1 MGQLKTGSFP
11 KYLNLKQRIFLFT
24 GVYTAFFLFSFN
36 LTQAQNAFVDVTKE
50 AGIDH
55 IFKVFEGTF
64 GGGVVVFDYN
74 NDGWEDLFITGG
86 MEDDHLYLNNGD
98 GTFQNV
104 YATSGLPTKEKHITQ
119 GAISADV
126 NRDGCRDL
134 FVTTIRIKDSKEP
147 IPRAANILYI
157 NNCDGTFR
165 DATEEYGLGKY
176 LTFSTGAVFGDIN
189 QDGYPDI
196 FVGNYFRMFD
206 GKLHIMNDA
215 IIVGSN
221 QMAEGLLLVNNKGS
235 FFEDR
240 YHDYGLDFKGFGFG
254 GVLSDFD
261 NDGDLDIIVNHDFGY
276 KSTPNKLLQNQYPKK
291 EFLEIGDS
299 LDMDLPINGM
309 GVAVGDYNKDGN
321 LDYYFTNIRANPFM
335 VSQGAGLPFVNKN
348 EELGIKI
355 NMIREKGRP
364 SLPISWGANFAD
376 FDHDTD
382 LELFVANGALNPEV
396 FPIPN
401 YYFDLENGKYIN
413 KANEKGLADVGIGR
427 GSVVFDFDNDGDLD
441 LLVVNQFPVNDG
453 LAEISST
460 TLYRN
465 DASNGNWLKVALQGT
480 QTDLN
485 GIGSRVEVIVDG
497 QRLIREIDGGSSH
510 LSQNSVVAHFGLGR
524 ATSVDTVKVNWLGGD
539 EQVLLDVAVN
549 QQITITETPKSNA
562 LFWIGIFILIGIVA
576 GAFVVYFRRKV

>member
-1 MGQLKTGSFP
+1 MGQLKPDS
-11 KYLNLKQRIFLFT
+11 LKNDSSKRPQRLLFSAICGLLFLFFENI
-24 GVYTAFFLFSFN
+24 GI
-36 LTQAQNAFVDVTKE
+36 AQTAFVDVTKE
-50 AGIDH
+50 VGIDH

-86 MEDDHLYLNNGD
+86 MEDDHLYLNKGD
-98 GTFQNV
+98 GTFENV
-104 YATSGLPTKEKHITQ
+104 YATSGLETKDKHITQ

-134 FVTTIRIKDSKEP
+134 FVTTIRLKDSKEP

-165 DATEEYGLGKY
+165 DATEEYGLNNY
-176 LTFSTGAVFGDIN
+176 LTFSTGAMFGDVN

-196 FVGNYFRMFD
+196 FVGNYFKMFD

-221 QMAEGLLLVNNKGS
+221 QMAEGLLLINKKGKY
-235 FFEDR
+235 FEDE
-240 YHDYGLDFKGFGFG
+240 YQAYGLAFKGFGFG
-254 GVLSDFD
+254 GVFSDFD
-261 NDGDLDIIVNHDFGY
+261 NDGDLDIIINHDFGY
-276 KSTPNKLLQNQYPKK
+276 KSTPNQLLQNQYPKK
-291 EFLEIGDS
+291 KFMEIGDS

-309 GVAVGDYNKDGN
+309 GLAVGDYNKDGH
-321 LDYYFTNIRANPFM
+321 LDYYFTNIRANPLM
-335 VSQGAGLPFVNKN
+335 AGQGPGRPFLNTN
-348 EELGIKI
+348 ESMGIKI
-355 NMIREKGRP
+355 NMIREMGRP

-401 YYFDLENGKYIN
+401 YYFDLEDGKYIN
-413 KANEKGLADVGIGR
+413 KANEKGLADIGIGR

-453 LAEISST
+453 LQEISST

-465 DASNGNWLKVALQGT
+465 DSSRGNWLKVKLQGT
-480 QTDLN
+480 QTDMN
-485 GIGSRVEVIVDG
+485 GIGSRVEVLVGG

-510 LSQNSVVAHFGLGR
+510 LSQNSVIAHFGLGS
-524 ATSVDTVKVNWLGGD
+524 ATSIDTVKVRWLGGD
-539 EQVLLDVAVN
+539 EQILLDVAVN
-549 QQITITETPKSNA
+549 QQITVTENRKSTSP
-562 LFWIGIFILIGIVA
+562 FWIGIFILAVIIT
-576 GAFVVYFRRKV
+576 GALVFYFRRKK

>member
-1 MGQLKTGSFP
+1 MPKT
-11 KYLNLKQRIFLFT
+11 FLSA
-24 GVYTAFFLFSFN
+24 GVYAAFFLFIGN
-36 LTQAQNAFVDVTKE
+36 LSLAQTAFVDVTKE

-55 IFKVFEGTF
+55 IFKVYEGTF

-74 NDGWEDLFITGG
+74 NDGWEDIFITGG

-98 GTFQNV
+98 GTFKNV
-104 YATSGLPTKEKHITQ
+104 YDTSGLRTKEKYITQ

-134 FVTTIRIKDSKEP
+134 FVTTIRLKDSKEP
-147 IPRAANILYI
+147 VPRAANILYI

-165 DATEEYGLGKY
+165 DATEEYGLDRY

-196 FVGNYFRMFD
+196 FVGNYFKMFD

-221 QMAEGLLLVNNKGS
+221 QMAEGLLFINKNGKS
-235 FFEDR
+235 FEDR

-276 KSTPNKLLQNQYPKK
+276 KSTPNKLLQNLYPKK

-321 LDYYFTNIRANPFM
+321 LDYYFTNIRANPLM
-335 VSQGAGLPFVNKN
+335 VSQGSGLPFVNKN

-453 LAEISST
+453 LHEIPST

-465 DASNGNWLKVALQGT
+465 DSSYGNWLKVALQGT
-480 QTDLN
+480 HTDLN
-485 GIGSRVEVIVDG
+485 GIGSRVEVTVDG

-510 LSQNSVVAHFGLGR
+510 LSQNSVIAHFGLGS
-524 ATSVDTVKVNWLGGD
+524 ATSVDTVKVKWLGGD
-539 EQVLLDVAVN
+539 EQVLLDVAAN
-549 QQITITETPKSNA
+549 QQITVAENPKSTSP
-562 LFWIGIFILIGIVA
+562 FWIGIFILIGIVA
-576 GAFVVYFRRKV
+576 GAFVVYFRRRV

>member
-1 MGQLKTGSFP
+1 MGQIIPPVDKKRPSDNSKRLLTAGIACLFLLP
-11 KYLNLKQRIFLFT
+11 MGNL
-24 GVYTAFFLFSFN
+24 GV
-36 LTQAQNAFVDVTKE
+36 AQTAFVDVTNE
-50 AGIDH
+50 YGIDH

-86 MEDDHLYLNNGD
+86 MEDDHLYLNRGD
-98 GTFQNV
+98 GTFTNV
-104 YATSGLPTKEKHITQ
+104 YATSGLKTKEKHVTQ

-134 FVTTIRIKDSKEP
+134 FVTTIRLKDSKDP

-165 DATEEYGLGKY
+165 DATQEYGLDKY
-176 LTFSTGAVFGDIN
+176 VTFSTGAMFGDIN
-189 QDGYPDI
+189 NDGYPDI
-196 FVGNYFRMFD
+196 YVGNYFQMFD
-206 GKLHIMNDA
+206 GRLHIMNDA

-221 QMAEGLLLVNNKGS
+221 QMAEGLLLINKKGKS
-235 FFEDR
+235 FEDR
-240 YHDYGLDFKGFGFG
+240 YHDYGLNFKGFGFG
-254 GVLSDFD
+254 GVFSDFD

-276 KSTPNKLLQNQYPKK
+276 KSTPNQLLQNQYP
-291 EFLEIGDS
+291 EHTLLEIGDS

-309 GVAVGDYNKDGN
+309 GIAVGDYNKDGI
-321 LDYYFTNIRANPFM
+321 LDYYFTNIRANPLM
-335 VSQGAGLPFVNKN
+335 AGQGPDRPFVNTN
-348 EELGIKI
+348 EAMGIKI
-355 NMIREKGRP
+355 NMIRETGRP

-401 YYFDLENGKYIN
+401 YYFDLEGGKYIN
-413 KANEKGLADVGIGR
+413 KANDKGLADVGIGR

-441 LLVVNQFPVNDG
+441 LLVVNQYPVNDG
-453 LAEISST
+453 LQEIPAT

-465 DASNGNWLKVALQGT
+465 DSSRGNWLKIKLQGS

-485 GIGSRVEVIVDG
+485 GIGSRVEVMVGG

-510 LSQNSVVAHFGLGR
+510 LSQNSVIAHFGLGS
-524 ATSVDTVKVNWLGGD
+524 ATSIDTVKVRWLGGD
-539 EQVLLDVAVN
+539 EQILLDVEVN
-549 QQITITETPKSNA
+549 QQITVAENPKSISPSW
-562 LFWIGIFILIGIVA
+562 LGIFILAALITGGLV
-576 GAFVVYFRRKV
+576 FYLRRKN